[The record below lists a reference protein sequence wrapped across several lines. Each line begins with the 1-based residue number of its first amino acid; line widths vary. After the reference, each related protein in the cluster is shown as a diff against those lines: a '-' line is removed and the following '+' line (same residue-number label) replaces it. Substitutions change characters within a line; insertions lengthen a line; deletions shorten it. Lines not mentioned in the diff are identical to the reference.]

1 MVEFIV
7 KFRAKKILRPLAKKN
22 KKHYLLIAPSALLV
36 ANMRKGGHVKPLSQI
51 TGKFTESV
59 IREMTRV
66 CMAEGGINLAQGFPD
81 FDPPQELK
89 QAAIEAIGSGRNQYS
104 ITFGEPDFR
113 QAIAAKALRYN
124 QIDYDPATEITV
136 TCGATEAMIAT
147 LKALVNPADEIIIFE
162 PYYENYG
169 PDAILSGA
177 RPRYVALRPPDWTYD
192 SNELAEAFNPN
203 TKAIIIN
210 TPNNPT
216 GKIFSKAE
224 LEEIARFCV
233 HWDCLAITDEIYE
246 HIIFDDERHI
256 SMASLEGMSN
266 RTVTINS
273 LSKTYSVTG
282 WRVGWALAGAEITQ
296 RIRKVHDFLTVGAP
310 TPFQKAGVCALNLEE
325 SYYAMLRNRY
335 ARARDRLCEALMDA
349 GFNLMPPKGAY
360 YIMADAQRLIDQFGA
375 SDAYAFS
382 LKLIHLTGIATVP
395 GTAFYH
401 KAEMGNNQV
410 RFCFAKSPATLDDI
424 CLRLNKVKRAPKT

>member
-7 KFRAKKILRPLAKKN
+7 KFSAKKILHPLAKEN
-22 KKHYLLIAPSALLV
+22 KKHYLLIAPSSLLV
-36 ANMRKGGHVKPLSQI
+36 ANTRKGVHVKPLSQI

-89 QAAIEAIGSGRNQYS
+89 QAAVEAIGSGRNQYS

-192 SNELAEAFNPN
+192 SNQLAEAFNSN

-224 LEEIARFCV
+224 LEEISRLCL

-246 HIIFDDERHI
+246 HIIFDDEKHI

-282 WRVGWALAGAEITQ
+282 WRVGWALARADITH

-335 ARARDRLCEALMDA
+335 ARARDRLCEVLMDA
-349 GFNLMPPKGAY
+349 GFNLVPPKGAY
-360 YIMADAQRLIDQFGA
+360 YIMADAHRLIDQFGV

-401 KAEMGNNQV
+401 KPEMGNNRV
-410 RFCFAKSPATLDDI
+410 RFCFAKSPETLDDI
-424 CLRLNKVKRAPKT
+424 CLRLNKVKRSVS